1 MVGEIIIV
9 VVFLLV
15 ATAILYGASRGSF
28 KFIGRALARNER
40 ANSRLLT
47 TTLVVVYVGVGIAV
61 PVIFTLGNRDSTNA
75 QVGGVKLTAAMQT
88 GRALFAEHCAI
99 CHTLAAA
106 NAVGQIG
113 PNLDI
118 LKPSYARVMR
128 SINYG
133 CLQKPVAAN
142 SGETCLGYGTM
153 QADIVEGTQAQDIAK
168 FVAAVAGHR
177 Y

>member
-1 MVGEIIIV
+1 MAGEIILV

-15 ATAILYGASRGSF
+15 ATAILYGASKGSF
-28 KFIGRALARNER
+28 KFIGRALGRNDR

-47 TTLVVVYVGVGIAV
+47 TTLIVVYVGVGIFV
-61 PVIFTLGNRDSTNA
+61 PVIFTLGNRNGSTA
-75 QVGGVKLTAAMQT
+75 SAAGVKLTAAMQA
-88 GRALFAEHCAI
+88 GRELFAEHCAI
-99 CHTLAAA
+99 CHTLAAD

-118 LKPSYARVMR
+118 LKPSDATVMR
-128 SINYG
+128 AITYG
-133 CLQKPVAAN
+133 CLQKPVYAN

-153 QADIVEGTQAQDIAK
+153 QADIVEGTQARDIAE

-177 Y
+177 